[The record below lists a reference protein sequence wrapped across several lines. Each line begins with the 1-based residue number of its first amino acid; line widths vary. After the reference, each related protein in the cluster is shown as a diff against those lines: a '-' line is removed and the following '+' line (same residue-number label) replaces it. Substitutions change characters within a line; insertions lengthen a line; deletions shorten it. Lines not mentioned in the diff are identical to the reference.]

1 MEELSCFRLTI
12 GRIGDFHGP
21 SIVVSRTGYSGELG
35 YEVFCHP
42 KDAEQVFDSIWEAG
56 APHGMTPL
64 GLGALDMIRIEAGLI
79 FAGSEFGDT
88 TDPMEAG
95 IGFTVPLKSTTRIV
109 PSNVNAFRASANN
122 AGPTCTSFPVNLVTE
137 KGSFKLSENRSA
149 NSLARSSINPA
160 SIPCNK

>member
-1 MEELSCFRLTI
+1 MTI

-95 IGFTVPLKSTTRIV
+95 IGFTVPLKSKTDEFIGRRALERRKANPQKKTDRIGV
-109 PSNVNAFRASANN
+109 
-122 AGPTCTSFPVNLVTE
+122 AG
-137 KGSFKLSENRSA
+137 
-149 NSLARSSINPA
+149 
-160 SIPCNK
+160 